1 MLIVGYWMCKCSG
14 SSTFREKNRELFSRE
29 GRFGGEKRR
38 DIASFSLLKVVKDNA
53 RLSESLQ
60 RLRQLIPDSL
70 QRLRAAKEVSAKY
83 DGKMVTELVIT
94 SRKGNRCQVKNQW
107 PDSQIEIMGDDR
119 QRVSV
124 NK

>member
-1 MLIVGYWMCKCSG
+1 MCKCSG

-29 GRFGGEKRR
+29 GRFGGEKRWE
-38 DIASFSLLKVVKDNA
+38 IASFSLLKVVKDNA

>member
-1 MLIVGYWMCKCSG
+1 MCKCSG
-14 SSTFREKNRELFSRE
+14 SSTFGEKNRELFSRE

-38 DIASFSLLKVVKDNA
+38 DISSFSLLKVVKDNA

-107 PDSQIEIMGDDR
+107 PDSQIDIVGDDR
-119 QRVSV
+119 QRVSM